1 MQVKVDGA
9 LVGLFSRNDSLSSIA
24 QATSCVV
31 KAPTHFNKRTQPHAV
46 FEISGASEEAVTAAL
61 DLLASELAQAI
72 DSPAVGYSHFLSL
85 PLASHRP
92 LVARLSD
99 LRSSLLQS
107 VGFPCTHEHLTAPAD
122 AAAGSTAGV
131 DGAAG
136 DAATADGGD
145 NASGDAD
152 GWATI
157 REGEG
162 EGDVEGEGVKD
173 DCAAAVGAREG
184 IEDCGEEAVEG
195 EGRADASAGEEGT
208 GGSVRRGG
216 KRVRDGDDA
225 AAAAA
230 DPVTAAVGAAVGD
243 ASAATTAGGESCV
256 CAARGKGGE
265 EERAAVAGQERES
278 GEEKSWEQ
286 QPGGQRGKGVKDK
299 YGGVHPSI
307 FINPATFHLT
317 VQMLKLWS
325 PLRVQAAAD
334 ALQAAMPRVQ
344 EVLGDAPLVIRL
356 LGLKCM
362 RGHPSKAHVLYA
374 DMQEVDGGNR
384 LRAVCEVLRAA
395 CREAGLVTPRDCHQ
409 PLKLHATIMNTSHRK
424 G

>member
-1 MQVKVDGA
+1 M
-9 LVGLFSRNDSLSSIA
+9 
-24 QATSCVV
+24 C
-31 KAPTHFNKRTQPHAV
+31 
-46 FEISGASEEAVTAAL
+46 GASEEAVTAAL

-107 VGFPCTHEHLTAPAD
+107 
-122 AAAGSTAGV
+122 
-131 DGAAG
+131 
-136 DAATADGGD
+136 
-145 NASGDAD
+145 
-152 GWATI
+152 
-157 REGEG
+157 
-162 EGDVEGEGVKD
+162 
-173 DCAAAVGAREG
+173 
-184 IEDCGEEAVEG
+184 
-195 EGRADASAGEEGT
+195 
-208 GGSVRRGG
+208 
-216 KRVRDGDDA
+216 
-225 AAAAA
+225 
-230 DPVTAAVGAAVGD
+230 
-243 ASAATTAGGESCV
+243 
-256 CAARGKGGE
+256 GGE

-409 PLKLHATIMNTSHRK
+409 PLKVGCGLPLDEHA
-424 G
+424 GA

>member
-1 MQVKVDGA
+1 M
-9 LVGLFSRNDSLSSIA
+9 
-24 QATSCVV
+24 C
-31 KAPTHFNKRTQPHAV
+31 
-46 FEISGASEEAVTAAL
+46 GASEEAVTAAL

-195 EGRADASAGEEGT
+195 EGRADA
-208 GGSVRRGG
+208 R
-216 KRVRDGDDA
+216 
-225 AAAAA
+225 
-230 DPVTAAVGAAVGD
+230 
-243 ASAATTAGGESCV
+243 
-256 CAARGKGGE
+256 
-265 EERAAVAGQERES
+265 QERES